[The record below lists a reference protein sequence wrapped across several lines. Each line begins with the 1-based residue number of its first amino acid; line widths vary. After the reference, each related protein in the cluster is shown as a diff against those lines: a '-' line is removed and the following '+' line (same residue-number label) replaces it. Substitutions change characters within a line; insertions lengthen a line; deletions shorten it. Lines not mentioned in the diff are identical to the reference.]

1 MVGVPCFL
9 GNKWVIL
16 HFMVNNFAFWDNSVI
31 FADEMN
37 PIAQTIILSA
47 SAVRMLPHIA
57 LYLLHKKEVDAD
69 LLQVQDGKPSV
80 LNFIK
85 ACTREHSFR
94 NLFYYRMGEYR
105 SVFIS
110 WLLPPERTFHIWC
123 PHIGKGAHF
132 EHSYATYLN
141 AEAIGDN
148 FYCLQMVTLGNGK
161 GGRPT
166 IGDDVRIYTGATV
179 FGGVRIGDGVTIGAG
194 AVVFQDVPDGCTVV
208 GNPARIIQKK
218 K

>member
-1 MVGVPCFL
+1 
-9 GNKWVIL
+9 
-16 HFMVNNFAFWDNSVI
+16 
-31 FADEMN
+31 MN
-37 PIAQTIILSA
+37 PITQTVLLSM

-57 LYLLHKKEVDAD
+57 LYLLHKKEIDAD
-69 LLQVQDGKPSV
+69 LMEVQDRKGTL
-80 LNFIK
+80 LNFVK
-85 ACTREHSFR
+85 ACTRERTFR

-110 WLLPPERTFHIWC
+110 WLLPPERTMTIWC

-141 AEAIGDN
+141 AESIGSR

-179 FGGVRIGDGVTIGAG
+179 FGGVRIGNHATIGAG
-194 AVVFQDVPDGCTVV
+194 AVVFQDVPDGATVV
-208 GNPARIIQKK
+208 GNPSRIIKK
-218 K
+218 ISSKNSPFPSSR